1 MSPARLDLPRI
12 GIATVVAGTLGVG
25 LAVAFLHHAQST
37 RDVGPTSAT
46 LDDAF
51 SSLLGAVIGLA
62 VGGVLGALS
71 VRRGS
76 RVLSGLMAGLFAYVF
91 VLIPV
96 FVSTDDVSLD
106 EDLSLGGL
114 IFLAFLAVPLGA
126 SAFAGAT
133 AGDSFARRL
142 GRRRGRAADK

>member
-12 GIATVVAGTLGVG
+12 GLATVVAAGLGVG
-25 LAVAFLHHAQST
+25 LALAFLRHTQST

-46 LDDAF
+46 LEEAF
-51 SSLLGAVIGLA
+51 SSFLGAVVGLA
-62 VGGVLGALS
+62 LGGVLGALS

-76 RVLSGLMAGLFAYVF
+76 RVLAGVLVGLLAYVL
-91 VLIPV
+91 VLVPV

-114 IFLAFLAVPLGA
+114 AFLAFLAVPLGA
-126 SAFAGAT
+126 SAFVGAT
-133 AGDSFARRL
+133 AGDSIAGIL
-142 GRRRGRAADK
+142 SRRRGRAAHS